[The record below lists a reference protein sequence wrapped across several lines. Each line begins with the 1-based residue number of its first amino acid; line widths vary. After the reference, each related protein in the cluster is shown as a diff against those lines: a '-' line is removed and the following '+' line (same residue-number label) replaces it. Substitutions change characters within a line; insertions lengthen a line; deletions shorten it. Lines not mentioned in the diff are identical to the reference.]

1 MLLGS
6 FTEVGDHPI
15 SDMTK
20 QTLRSRLVE
29 AMQTASATGG
39 ERDWW
44 DVAADG
50 AMAAMAKAFRDAEL
64 GLSADWIEHHRKV
77 EPMPLWI
84 EMERAF
90 DSQIDDCFYE
100 FNEAAA
106 AMLKAVADRLQSQTY
121 LEAANYVRAQADIA
135 DKYTD

>member
-6 FTEVGDHPI
+6 FTGVGDHPI
-15 SDMTK
+15 SDMTNE
-20 QTLRSRLVE
+20 TLRSRVIE
-29 AMQTASATGG
+29 AMQTAAATGG
-39 ERDWW
+39 ECDWW

-50 AMAAMAKAFRDAEL
+50 ALVAMAKAFRDAEL
-64 GLSADWIEHHRKV
+64 DLSADWIEHHRNT

-84 EMERAF
+84 EVERAF

-106 AMLKAVADRLQSQTY
+106 AMLRVVADRLHSQTY
-121 LEAANYVRAQADIA
+121 LEAANYLRAQAEIA
-135 DKYTD
+135 GKYTG